1 MRPERSSAKR
11 CHHREIAPHD
21 SPLSSTGIDLPR
33 IGCGPARI
41 RLADDR
47 TLKRIAREIAHRLP
61 RGWSM
66 IRDDSAF
73 SLHCGME
80 RGDVGVTND
89 CLGSL
94 RYRVIINA
102 RQDANDSVTTA
113 QTPQCIDLRIA
124 QRAVDVVQSVAV
136 VPGAVSDTVRGVR
149 RDDSLPTK
157 LTNVFLCAWKIFS
170 FLQWTGGS
178 NERYAC
184 AGLERFR
191 AAKMFCW
198 HEILFVARITQ

>member
-1 MRPERSSAKR
+1 
-11 CHHREIAPHD
+11 
-21 SPLSSTGIDLPR
+21 
-33 IGCGPARI
+33 
-41 RLADDR
+41 
-47 TLKRIAREIAHRLP
+47 
-61 RGWSM
+61 M

-73 SLHCGME
+73 SLHCRVE
-80 RGDVGVTND
+80 SSDVGVTDD
-89 CLGSL
+89 CLGCL
-94 RYRVIINA
+94 RYRVVINP

-113 QTPQCIDLRIA
+113 QTLQRIDLRIA

-136 VPGAVSDTVRGVR
+136 VPGQVSDTIRGVR

-184 AGLERFR
+184 AGIERFR
-191 AAKMFCW
+191 AAKLFCW
-198 HEILFVARITQ
+198 HEILIVARITQ